1 MHPSGI
7 TIYHMSLAK
16 HNSPLVVPPKS
27 LLFQAVNKKNQL
39 IHTLCHVITIV
50 YYCLMI
56 SQGHILELC
65 CGVLL
70 QPVYRMIL
78 TLQARWPS
86 SPCTPAS
93 WVRSTVS
100 RSVPW
105 TTTQMPSGV
114 LKSLVWLVGNLYA
127 TNDIIPPQ
135 QVTSPTGIRYFSC
148 RTADERDRWVDSL
161 RKAVNPNFN
170 NIRRTDNSLKIFI
183 LEAKG
188 VANKKRYANFW
199 KLLRALF
206 VLISRLKQFDVAQCW
221 TYNYNNT
228 FLS

>member
-127 TNDIIPPQ
+127 TNDIIPPNRWPLRLASGTSAAGQ
-135 QVTSPTGIRYFSC
+135 QTRG
-148 RTADERDRWVDSL
+148 TAGWTPYARLSIQTLTIYGGRITHSKYSYWRPRVSL
-161 RKAVNPNFN
+161 IKN
-170 NIRRTDNSLKIFI
+170 
-183 LEAKG
+183 G
-188 VANKKRYANFW
+188 M
-199 KLLRALF
+199 
-206 VLISRLKQFDVAQCW
+206 Q
-221 TYNYNNT
+221 T
-228 FLS
+228 FESF